1 MLYPKKAPELAK
13 KKLKKLLV
21 RDKLVFTKK
30 YPNTY
35 KDINLLLSN
44 QWSFVMLRANT
55 GHIYTVYLYSPKYF
69 FRFAA
74 AIDMSSI
81 IVCPNTNVISIGNY
95 KLSTLSYMWA
105 TNANLLL
112 ASLSSF
118 LFKKIRFK
126 GKGYYLYKNL
136 RNTVAPQFGYYH
148 RIYIY
153 SFFNKVKFLSKTKL
167 LVFGFI
173 KQDVAYMAHNLKSKR
188 RINIFT
194 GRGVRFA
201 RQVIYKKTGKVSS
214 YR

>member
-1 MLYPKKAPELAK
+1 MLYPQKAPELAK
-13 KKLKKLLV
+13 KKLKHLWV

-30 YPNTY
+30 HPSTRR
-35 KDINLLLSN
+35 DVSLLLSN

-55 GHIYTVYLYSPKYF
+55 GSVYTVYLYSPSYF
-69 FRFAA
+69 FRFAVP
-74 AIDMSSI
+74 INLSNV
-81 IVCPNTNVISIGNY
+81 IVCPNTNVISVSNY
-95 KLSTLSYMWA
+95 KFSTVSYMWA
-105 TNANLLL
+105 TNTNLLL
-112 ASLSSF
+112 TSLSSF

-136 RNTVAPQFGYYH
+136 RNTVTPQFGYYH
-148 RIYIY
+148 RIYVY

-167 LVFGFI
+167 LIFGFI
-173 KQDVAYMAHNLKSKR
+173 KQDIACAAHNLKSKR

-201 RQVIYKKTGKVSS
+201 KQVIYKKTGKVSS

>member
-13 KKLKKLLV
+13 KKLRRLRV

-30 YPNTY
+30 HPSTRR
-35 KDINLLLSN
+35 DVSLLLSN
-44 QWSFVMLRANT
+44 QWSFIMLCAN
-55 GHIYTVYLYSPKYF
+55 INPVYTVHLYSPSYF
-69 FRFAA
+69 FRFAVPVN
-74 AIDMSSI
+74 STNVI
-81 IVCPNTNVISIGNY
+81 ICPNTNVISVSNY
-95 KLSTLSYMWA
+95 KFGTIPYMWA
-105 TNANLLL
+105 TSANLLL

-136 RNTVAPQFGYYH
+136 RNTVTPQFGYYH
-148 RIYIY
+148 RIYVY
-153 SFFNKVKFLSKTKL
+153 SFFNKVKFLSKIKL
-167 LVFGFI
+167 LIFGFI
-173 KQDVAYMAHNLKSKR
+173 KQDIAYTAHNLKSKR

-201 RQVIYKKTGKVSS
+201 KQVIYKKTGKVSS